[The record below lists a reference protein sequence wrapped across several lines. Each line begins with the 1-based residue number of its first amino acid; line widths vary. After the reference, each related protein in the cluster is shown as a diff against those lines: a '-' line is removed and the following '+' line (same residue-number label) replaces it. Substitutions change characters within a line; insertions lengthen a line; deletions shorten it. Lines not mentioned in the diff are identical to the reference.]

1 MDKTLEQTFPKRYT
15 NANKHMKICLT
26 LLVLGE
32 MLIKTTV
39 KYNCTHAR
47 MIKVKNTFNTKCR
60 WEWNMWQLE
69 LSPTLLVEMQD
80 VTTTLQNNMAIP
92 YNTKYNGQAI
102 PLLAIHPRQIK
113 TYVPLKTCLQK
124 F

>member
-1 MDKTLEQTFPKRYT
+1 MDKILELTFPKRYT

-47 MIKVKNTFNTKCR
+47 MTKVKNTLNTKCR

-102 PLLAIHPRQIK
+102 PLLGTHPRQIK
-113 TYVPLKTCLQK
+113 TYVPLKTCLEK

>member
-47 MIKVKNTFNTKCR
+47 MTKVKNTFNTKCR
-60 WEWNMWQLE
+60 
-69 LSPTLLVEMQD
+69 
-80 VTTTLQNNMAIP
+80 
-92 YNTKYNGQAI
+92 
-102 PLLAIHPRQIK
+102 
-113 TYVPLKTCLQK
+113 
-124 F
+124 

>member
-1 MDKTLEQTFPKRYT
+1 
-15 NANKHMKICLT
+15 
-26 LLVLGE
+26 
-32 MLIKTTV
+32 
-39 KYNCTHAR
+39 
-47 MIKVKNTFNTKCR
+47 
-60 WEWNMWQLE
+60 MWQLE

-113 TYVPLKTCLQK
+113 TYVPLKMSLQK